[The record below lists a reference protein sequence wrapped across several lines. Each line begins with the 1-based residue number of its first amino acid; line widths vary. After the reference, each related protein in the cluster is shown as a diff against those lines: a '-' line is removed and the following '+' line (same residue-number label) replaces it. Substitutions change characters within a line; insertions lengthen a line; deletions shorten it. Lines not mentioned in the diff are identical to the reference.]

1 MFCFLHGKFYRAI
14 RIDLCSVVSV
24 GCEFIRHVGHSLDPF
39 LRCTRRTVKGS
50 LVTIF
55 VPTHPTVP
63 ESALAAFA
71 KRIRARFFAALT
83 LWQLCYHF
91 VPRKV
96 VLFGFAIFG
105 VHVVPYFCSCIIIFG
120 RRISVFCE
128 SDLGEF
134 LWRRIFGSVRSV
146 FWEREKCIF
155 CRCKK
160 KDAVCV
166 LQDRSDGRH

>member
-1 MFCFLHGKFYRAI
+1 
-14 RIDLCSVVSV
+14 
-24 GCEFIRHVGHSLDPF
+24 
-39 LRCTRRTVKGS
+39 
-50 LVTIF
+50 
-55 VPTHPTVP
+55 
-63 ESALAAFA
+63 
-71 KRIRARFFAALT
+71 LT

-146 FWEREKCIF
+146 FWERERNVF
-155 CRCKK
+155 FVGVKK
-160 KDAVCV
+160 RMRFVCYKTDQTV
-166 LQDRSDGRH
+166 DIKS